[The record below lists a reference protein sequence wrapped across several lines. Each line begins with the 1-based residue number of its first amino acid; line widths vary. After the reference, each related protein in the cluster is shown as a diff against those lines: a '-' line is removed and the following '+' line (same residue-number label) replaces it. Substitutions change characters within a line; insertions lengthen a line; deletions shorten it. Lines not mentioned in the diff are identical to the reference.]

1 MKKKDEQI
9 QFEQDL
15 VSDVK
20 NDFAKR
26 QAERKNYERQW
37 QLNMN
42 FVMGNQY
49 CVLND
54 FNELENYGKQYFWQ
68 EREIYNHIAT
78 IIENRIA
85 KLCKIRPT
93 LNVAPSSGS
102 EKDIGTA
109 KISRKI
115 LNTLEHNLR
124 LSEKIAQATN
134 WSEICGTSFY
144 KIVWNSEIGSIVGLD
159 YDGKSIRDGEVD
171 ISVCSPFEIYPDNNM
186 ADGIDSLE
194 SIIHAKPYKVSQIE
208 RIWNV
213 SVEPEDID
221 VLTLNNQS
229 LAGGLGY
236 TASVSKVISEKA
248 KDSAIVIERYEAPS
262 NKYPNGRVVIVAG
275 NKLLGIQ
282 ELPYKNKTDGE
293 RGFPFVRQCSI
304 AQVGNF
310 WGNSII
316 ERLIPIQR
324 SYNAIKNRKHEFLN
338 RIALGILTVEDG
350 SVDVDNLEDEGLS
363 PGKVLVYRQG
373 STPPTIMQTNQM
385 PSAFEKEEENLLS
398 EFVQVS
404 GINDANLTSTISS
417 ANISGVALEIMVE
430 QENERLSATAD
441 QVKYAVV
448 EIGKQILRLYK
459 QFASQKRLG
468 KIEDNNGHIELFYWN
483 SSDISSDD
491 VVLDTTNEIGE
502 TLVQKR
508 NMIFELLKAG
518 LLQDENG
525 KLDSAMKKKTLEMIG
540 FGTWQDVN
548 DLTELHNKRAGKENL
563 DFLKGRIDDVLE
575 IDDHKVHINSHTAFL
590 LSQDILNSENG
601 KQIAQNIMEHIEKHK
616 KFLSGGKANE

>member
-186 ADGIDSLE
+186 ADSIDSLE

-262 NKYPNGRVVIVAG
+262 SKYPNGRVVIVAG

-304 AQVGNF
+304 SQVGNF
-310 WGNSII
+310 WGNSIV

-563 DFLKGRIDDVLE
+563 DFLKGQTDDVLE

-616 KFLSGGKANE
+616 KFLSGGEANE